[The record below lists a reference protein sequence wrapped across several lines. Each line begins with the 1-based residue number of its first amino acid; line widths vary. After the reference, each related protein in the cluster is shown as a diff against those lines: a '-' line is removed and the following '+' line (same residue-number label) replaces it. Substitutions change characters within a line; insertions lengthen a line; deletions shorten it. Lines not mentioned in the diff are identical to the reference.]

1 MVVKDDLIE
10 YVGHECDA
18 DVLRAKENRASVVDT
33 QNRAVVLGFID
44 RHMHFLLFG
53 SALRKDNLESCKN
66 WTISGLQSRP
76 MLRPTLLYR
85 GSSVVG
91 WTHPV
96 ALASMLDDLDDR
108 PIFIGSTY
116 HRMPPN
122 TVVCRPPAWWLGGLK
137 NRCGESL

>member
-1 MVVKDDLIE
+1 MELPWSIRRTGRW
-10 YVGHECDA
+10 YWA
-18 DVLRAKENRASVVDT
+18 
-33 QNRAVVLGFID
+33 ID

-66 WTISGLQSRP
+66 WAISGLQSRP

-108 PIFIGSTY
+108 PIFIGNPFGGTITH

-122 TVVCRPPAWWLGGLK
+122 TVVCRPPAWWLGGSKIGAGSTVRKLQVYIWS
-137 NRCGESL
+137 CQTTGII

>member
-33 QNRAVVLGFID
+33 QNRAVVLIATCTFSCLAQ
-44 RHMHFLLFG
+44 LL
-53 SALRKDNLESCKN
+53 KDNLESCKN
-66 WTISGLQSRP
+66 CTISGLQSRP

-108 PIFIGSTY
+108 PIFIGNHSEA
-116 HRMPPN
+116 P
-122 TVVCRPPAWWLGGLK
+122 
-137 NRCGESL
+137 